1 MKLSQIPT
9 IDLATFEVVALG
21 ALVYIMDDETESPIL
36 CQHAV
41 IVEKNKIQT
50 NMFGQVCEKID
61 SIKCI
66 VVVPTTHDKAS
77 GVIPIFKMTNNK
89 SGDGTNEHKLIR

>member
-9 IDLATFEVVALG
+9 VDLATFEVVALG

-41 IVEKNKIQT
+41 IVEKNKVTQQ
-50 NMFGQVCEKID
+50 FGQTVCEKID

-89 SGDGTNEHKLIR
+89 SDGTSGHKLIR